1 MLKKLD
7 WPLLS
12 AVCALLFLGILNIYG
27 IGGFESV
34 FLKKQAVFA
43 LIGALLVFISV
54 FFDYRIFKNYS
65 VPSLAIYAFV
75 ILLLLATLFTA
86 PEIRGVTSW
95 LFIGRLGIEPSEV
108 LKLSV
113 LILLAKYFSSR
124 HTQIDD
130 WRHILASF
138 IYIGVPAFLIFI
150 QPDFGS
156 AAIVFIIW
164 LGSLVIAGIRPKYLT
179 AIILIFSLLFLLGWN
194 VVLKPYQKA
203 RLVTFLNPSRDPKGA
218 GYNVI
223 QSKIAVGSG
232 KFFGKGLGNPT
243 QAKLGLLPEPYT
255 DFAFA
260 SLVEQFGFV
269 GMVFILMLYLLVLSR
284 LIKISLAARDNFSKI
299 YLFLFAVF
307 IFAHVVINIGMNM
320 GLMPITGLPLP
331 FISYGGSHL
340 ITLMLGIGIV
350 QSIKA
355 RV

>member
-1 MLKKLD
+1 MIKKLD
-7 WPLLS
+7 WPLV
-12 AVCALLFLGILNIYG
+12 AGVYALLIFGILNIYG
-27 IGGFESV
+27 IGGFESI
-34 FLKKQAVFA
+34 FFKKQLIFA
-43 LIGALLVFISV
+43 LIGTFLILLSV

-65 VPSLAIYAFV
+65 APSLIIYIFV
-75 ILLLLATLFTA
+75 ILLLITTLFAA
-86 PEIRGVTSW
+86 PEIRGVSSW

-130 WRHILASF
+130 WRHIFASF
-138 IYIGVPAFLIFI
+138 IYIGVPALLIFI

-156 AAIVFIIW
+156 AAIVILIW

-179 AIILIFSLLFLLGWN
+179 AIILIFALLFLLGWN
-194 VVLKPYQKA
+194 VILKPYQKA
-203 RLVTFLNPSRDPKGA
+203 RLITFLNPGQDPQGA
-218 GYNVI
+218 GYNII
-223 QSKIAVGSG
+223 QSRIAVGSG
-232 KFFGKGLGNPT
+232 RLFGKGLGNPT

-260 SLVEQFGFV
+260 SLAEQFGFT
-269 GMVFILMLYLLVLSR
+269 GILGILFLYLLILSR

-307 IFAHVVINIGMNM
+307 IFAHTLINVGMNM

-340 ITLMLGIGIV
+340 ITLMLGVGIS
-350 QSIKA
+350 QSIKI
-355 RV
+355 RS